1 MDLCV
6 KEVAQLLRVSESKIH
21 EWLNRGI
28 LPAYKLANEI
38 RFNRL
43 ELENWLIQN
52 GLSKQSD
59 EESDITDPLENGI
72 LKYDLYRAIYRGQ
85 VIDNLLPNP
94 TKSSIISEITQ
105 KVAQDYPIEPTS
117 LHKLLM
123 AREKLM
129 STGLGQG
136 VAIPHTRDFL
146 MESYFD
152 AIYVAYPHEPIEFGA
167 IDKQPVHTLFFLF
180 ACSDKSHLH
189 LLAKIAGFCQNKQH
203 LRFLQSKP
211 SKDKL
216 LETILRWEK
225 QL

>member
-6 KEVAQLLRVSESKIH
+6 KEVAQLLRVSELKIQ
-21 EWLNRGI
+21 EWLEMGI
-28 LPAYKLANEI
+28 LPSYKLADQT

-43 ELENWLIQN
+43 ELESWLIEN
-52 GLSKQSD
+52 GLSKQFSVEDSD
-59 EESDITDPLENGI
+59 KDPLENGI
-72 LKYDLYRAIYRGQ
+72 LKYDLYRALYRGQ
-85 VIDNLLPNP
+85 VIEKTENKED
-94 TKSSIISEITQ
+94 KSSLIEEVTQ
-105 KVAQDYPIEPTS
+105 KVAKDYSIEADS
-117 LHKLLM
+117 LHRLLM

-136 VAIPHTRDFL
+136 VAIPHTREFL

-152 AIYVAYPHEPIEFGA
+152 AIYVVYPTEPIDFNS
-167 IDKQPVHTLFFLF
+167 IDRQPVHTLFFLF

-189 LLAKIAGFCQNKQH
+189 LLAKIANFCQNKQH
-203 LRFLQSKP
+203 LRFLQDKP
-211 SKDKL
+211 PKDKL